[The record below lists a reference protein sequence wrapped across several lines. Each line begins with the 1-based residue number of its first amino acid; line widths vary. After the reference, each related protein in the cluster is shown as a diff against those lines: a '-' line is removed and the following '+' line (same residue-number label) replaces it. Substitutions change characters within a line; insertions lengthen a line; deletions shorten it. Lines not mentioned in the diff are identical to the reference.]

1 VKRRLVRTREAE
13 ADVTEQVEFIAR
25 ERPAAARR
33 YLIALEAALKRL
45 ARLPEIGALCRFRR
59 PELVGIRRWPV
70 PGFTV
75 FLILYRLT
83 EEDVEVLSVVHASRD
98 VEAVLGR
105 RMSRKGRARPG
116 GRAK

>member
-33 YLIALEAALKRL
+33 YLIALEAAFKRL
-45 ARLPEIGALCRFRR
+45 ARFPEVGAGCHFKR
-59 PELVGIRRWPV
+59 PELTGIRHWPV
-70 PGFTV
+70 PGFSV
-75 FLILYRLT
+75 FLVLYRVT
-83 EEDVEVLSVVHASRD
+83 EDAVEVLSVVHASRD

-105 RMSRKGRARPG
+105 RVSVKTRARASH
-116 GRAK
+116 RAE